1 MVNAKPMGAA
11 EPTGGAKPT
20 VLLVKTLVHC
30 INLEMRTQEAVDKEA
45 MLDLEP
51 ELSNNVP
58 NNVSKNIKGSR
69 TKRVTAIPEGQSQPA
84 RITRKR
90 ARDLCE
96 PAEVCHVQATD
107 PQDGSIDQELIIS
120 NAHTQFD
127 NQNMTHQDPCMD
139 KRRMGKGLDR
149 ISRGLNNKIKV
160 HILQGNKRPEAPM
173 QAAKLASEAGIFI
186 RDRLPIFPH

>member
-20 VLLVKTLVHC
+20 GAASEDSGSLYQPG
-30 INLEMRTQEAVDKEA
+30 NEDMEQEAVDKVHAFVFNMQNLCPVCKIIYHVLISCVQEA

-127 NQNMTHQDPCMD
+127 NQNMTHQ
-139 KRRMGKGLDR
+139 GK
-149 ISRGLNNKIKV
+149 
-160 HILQGNKRPEAPM
+160 
-173 QAAKLASEAGIFI
+173 IFYF
-186 RDRLPIFPH
+186 LSP